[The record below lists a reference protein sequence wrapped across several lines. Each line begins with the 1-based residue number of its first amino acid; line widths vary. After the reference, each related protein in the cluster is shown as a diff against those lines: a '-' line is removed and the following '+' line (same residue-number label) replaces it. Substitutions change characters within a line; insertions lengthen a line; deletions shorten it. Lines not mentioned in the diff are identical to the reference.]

1 MIRILES
8 RSYLHIVKSK
18 TNKKFWFLDLSQKL
32 YNIQDKTR
40 EYNNVIT
47 IKERKDVHM

>member
-18 TNKKFWFLDLSQKL
+18 TNKKFWFPM
-32 YNIQDKTR
+32 
-40 EYNNVIT
+40 EVNN
-47 IKERKDVHM
+47 EEMDM